1 MFLILLSIEIDSS
14 HIGLNGAYENTE
26 GANS

>member
-14 HIGLNGAYENTE
+14 HIGRNDAYENTE
-26 GANS
+26 GAIS